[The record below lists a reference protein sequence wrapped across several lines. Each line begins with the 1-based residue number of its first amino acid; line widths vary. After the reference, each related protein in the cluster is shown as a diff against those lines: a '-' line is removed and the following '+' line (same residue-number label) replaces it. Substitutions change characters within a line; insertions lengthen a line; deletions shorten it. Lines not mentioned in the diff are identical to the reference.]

1 MARDGA
7 GYLSRSNRTRSRGA
21 FVVTCALIQCHAAK
35 DPGETPNDAQREE
48 AIDDAQAKLGE
59 RCERLLASSA
69 WNKAHTE
76 TQKGLLKRLQMIP
89 DAGLNPMRVVAH
101 RKLKEIGRIPRSHE
115 GHQEDAIA
123 AVRRCGADG
132 DNKPKAVLL
141 FYSHRWKRPNWSED
155 LGKDLPWASAERQ
168 QAMREGKRF
177 GDPDDAA
184 RSKAK
189 ALIAYGDRLKRYRL
203 GCGTFDG
210 TLADIAND
218 PDLEIFWWIDW
229 ASTDQDDTGPDMAA
243 LPAFAA
249 ACAGI
254 VAAWSPE
261 YASRAWCQV
270 ELLMAH
276 AFMTRGD
283 MVLVVPDGFAGAE
296 PQGDEWITKEQVV
309 VADTAAGQLTNDH
322 DRAVIRSLT
331 GVTERST
338 AFSCWRVF
346 VKHSTTSVG
355 LFCCLNVCCC
365 CGWCRV
371 FAFGWRHAARRTW
384 RARPTGVAQIKTNRP
399 LVPPRR

>member
-1 MARDGA
+1 M
-7 GYLSRSNRTRSRGA
+7 TRSA
-21 FVVTCALIQCHAAK
+21 EQ
-35 DPGETPNDAQREE
+35 
-48 AIDDAQAKLGE
+48 AIDEAQTKLG
-59 RCERLLASSA
+59 ERLLASSA
-69 WNKAHTE
+69 WNKAHT
-76 TQKGLLKRLQMIP
+76 TTRKGLLKRLQMIP

-101 RKLKEIGRIPRSHE
+101 SRLMELGRIPRSHE

-123 AVRRCGADG
+123 AVRRCGADRY
-132 DNKPKAVLL
+132 NNPKAVLL

-189 ALIAYGDRLKRYRL
+189 ALIAYGDWLKRLRKHSSW
-203 GCGTFDG
+203 
-210 TLADIAND
+210 LANISTSA
-218 PDLEIFWWIDW
+218 DLEIFWWIDW
-229 ASTDQDDTGPDMAA
+229 ASTDQDAPGPDMAA

-276 AFMTRGD
+276 AFMTTGD
-283 MVLVVPDGFAGAE
+283 RVFVVPDGFAGAE
-296 PQGDEWITKEQVV
+296 PQGGKWTTREEGV
-309 VADTAAGQLTNDH
+309 VADPAAGQLTNDH

-331 GVTERST
+331 GVAERST
-338 AFSCWRVF
+338 AFSCWRTF
-346 VKHSTTSVG
+346 VNGLTESVHM
-355 LFCCLNVCCC
+355 CCVWNVCCC
-365 CGWCRV
+365 CQWCGYLALQESRKV
-371 FAFGWRHAARRTW
+371 HPGQSTVEKLLPVGATIA
-384 RARPTGVAQIKTNRP
+384 PAQQAMQR
-399 LVPPRR
+399 

>member
-1 MARDGA
+1 M
-7 GYLSRSNRTRSRGA
+7 TRSA
-21 FVVTCALIQCHAAK
+21 EQ
-35 DPGETPNDAQREE
+35 
-48 AIDDAQAKLGE
+48 AIDEAQAKLGE

-69 WNKAHTE
+69 WNKAHTS
-76 TQKGLLKRLQMIP
+76 THKGLLKRLQMIP

-101 RKLKEIGRIPRSHE
+101 SRLKELGRIPRSHE

-123 AVRRCGADG
+123 AVRRCGADVV
-132 DNKPKAVLL
+132 NSPKAVLL

-189 ALIAYGDRLKRYRL
+189 ALIAYGDWFKWCRLISF
-203 GCGTFDG
+203 GDG
-210 TLADIAND
+210 LSTITNAV
-218 PDLEIFWWIDW
+218 DLENFWWIDW
-229 ASTDQDDTGPDMAA
+229 ASTDQDAPGPDMAA

-276 AFMTRGD
+276 AFMTMGD
-283 MVLVVPDGFAGAE
+283 RVFVVPDGFAGAE
-296 PQGDEWITKEQVV
+296 PQGGEWVTREEVV
-309 VADTAAGQLTNDH
+309 VADPAAGQLTNDH

-331 GVTERST
+331 GVAERST
-338 AFSCWRVF
+338 AFSCWRTA
-346 VKHSTTSVG
+346 KSTAIASVRASLLLSG
-355 LFCCLNVCCC
+355 RLGTCSTPPVGVSDAAKRERCRAQSGAVCSPARDPPASCSSWETC
-365 CGWCRV
+365 SADNPRSRRRLRGGSCSRGPCPDRRRV
-371 FAFGWRHAARRTW
+371 G
-384 RARPTGVAQIKTNRP
+384 
-399 LVPPRR
+399 